1 MLRVP
6 ERKQENFRGRVESV
20 SFNEKVTM
28 SGQDD
33 AFEGE
38 WQEKWSETHNR
49 VYYKNKITG
58 ERQWKKPAGMMGNN
72 TEKVKRVGHRASV
85 DAYGIEELKRNGMFS
100 DNTNYEQYQTTAEDY
115 SSHTVEPVI
124 QYSSPAT
131 EYHREYNTS
140 NNDRPSYTTGSVNK
154 LFSKEDSNESAPDN
168 MTVII
173 TDHTGRRRSITKTDP
188 NAPTPPPPPPPPSF
202 TQKAPPSSTPQPPPS
217 STPKPPTSL
226 TPPPPPPSST
236 PQPPPSSTPQ
246 SLPSTTPPSKSDN
259 SITPE
264 ETASHLRRSSVSRRQ
279 SMTPK
284 QVDFPLIC
292 IKCFGLDPLVP
303 MVKVVNGKNCFFC
316 ATLFTTFS
324 FNTQKDVRKPTSIK
338 STQSC
343 RLCASMKDFCQVCF
357 GPMAVNAE
365 VSDEALKQVEEVI
378 VPILPYQK
386 LDEID
391 EHHGAY
397 VRRASITPQQARRQS
412 MNQQNE
418 EAPPQLGTTP
428 QARRQS
434 VNKFYDGSN
443 SNEATPPQG
452 TSPQA
457 RRQSVNQHNDSD
469 DDTPTMSNI
478 YPQAR
483 RQSVNKFYDGS
494 NSNEAAPRRQSINK
508 FYDGSNSNDATPPQ
522 GTSPQA
528 RRQSVNKF
536 YDGSNSNTVL
546 SSAPQGRRPSMGQ
559 PYEGSGS
566 SEVLRRLS
574 IQQQTRRQ
582 SINDTN
588 ASEKVEPVRRQST
601 TQQAPTTKQNPNIT
615 YQNEDDDSS
624 DEETK
629 CIIV

>member
-1 MLRVP
+1 
-6 ERKQENFRGRVESV
+6 
-20 SFNEKVTM
+20 
-28 SGQDD
+28 
-33 AFEGE
+33 
-38 WQEKWSETHNR
+38 
-49 VYYKNKITG
+49 
-58 ERQWKKPAGMMGNN
+58 
-72 TEKVKRVGHRASV
+72 
-85 DAYGIEELKRNGMFS
+85 
-100 DNTNYEQYQTTAEDY
+100 
-115 SSHTVEPVI
+115 
-124 QYSSPAT
+124 
-131 EYHREYNTS
+131 
-140 NNDRPSYTTGSVNK
+140 
-154 LFSKEDSNESAPDN
+154 
-168 MTVII
+168 
-173 TDHTGRRRSITKTDP
+173 
-188 NAPTPPPPPPPPSF
+188 
-202 TQKAPPSSTPQPPPS
+202 
-217 STPKPPTSL
+217 
-226 TPPPPPPSST
+226 
-236 PQPPPSSTPQ
+236 
-246 SLPSTTPPSKSDN
+246 
-259 SITPE
+259 
-264 ETASHLRRSSVSRRQ
+264 
-279 SMTPK
+279 MTPK

-292 IKCFGLDPLVP
+292 VKCFGLDPLVP

-324 FNTQKDVRKPTSIK
+324 FNTQKDVRKPSSIK

-397 VRRASITPQQARRQS
+397 VRRASITPQQAQQARRQS

-434 VNKFYDGSN
+434 VNQHNDSDDDTPTMSNIYPQARRQSVNKFYDGTNSNEAAPPQGTSPQSRRQSVNNFYDGSN
-443 SNEATPPQG
+443 SNEAAPRRQSINKFYDGTNSNEAAPPQG

-494 NSNEAAPRRQSINK
+494 NSNEAAP
-508 FYDGSNSNDATPPQ
+508 PQ
-522 GTSPQA
+522 GTSPQS

-536 YDGSNSNTVL
+536 YDGSNSNAVL

-566 SEVLRRLS
+566 SEVLRRSS

-588 ASEKVEPVRRQST
+588 VSEKVEPVRRQST
-601 TQQAPTTKQNPNIT
+601 TQQAPTTKQNPNVT
-615 YQNEDDDSS
+615 YQNAEDDSS